1 LSEWQKAAPKAITGR
16 RMIGGNAFRD
26 QRIIGGSGI
35 GCSLLNQPPRVPPC
49 IFNLIVDVGCVHE
62 VRIHAYCRTTKE
74 AAGRISAGRSQPG
87 GQGGEF
93 RAQLTI
99 DPISPPRLLRI
110 CGTSLVL
117 LLSRGPMIARP
128 GRLVSAKP
136 ERSLEHGLSRGC
148 RPRMTQLIFA
158 ITDAI
163 AERSLAGLKQSQQ
176 PIYSGFA
183 WVLVQGPATNKRTT
197 SPCDP
202 HERILHS

>member
-1 LSEWQKAAPKAITGR
+1 
-16 RMIGGNAFRD
+16 MIGGNAFRD
-26 QRIIGGSGI
+26 QRIIGGPGI
-35 GCSLLNQPPRVPPC
+35 GCSLLNQPPKVLPC
-49 IFNLIVDVGCVHE
+49 ICNLIVDVGCVHE
-62 VRIHAYCRTTKE
+62 VRIQVYCRTTKE

-87 GQGGEF
+87 GQGGVGEF
-93 RAQLTI
+93 RAHLTI

-117 LLSRGPMIARP
+117 LLSREPMIARP

-148 RPRMTQLIFA
+148 KPRMTRLIFA

-183 WVLVQGPATNKRTT
+183 WILVQGPATNKRTT

-202 HERILHS
+202 RKRIHHS